1 MATFGPQPQVEIS
14 IDKVPVTHMT
24 PDRVARL
31 HAQADEARALQLP
44 QLHNAQDL
52 HSKLFVMAL
61 DGTQNDA
68 INDPL
73 HSTNIGLISKDI
85 NTKYIHTQNVHS
97 EYVSGVGNQKFIAG
111 MLDSAIG
118 LTVQQ
123 QANDG
128 YDKLVKQA
136 NHWFQDDPD
145 VKISMAGLG
154 FSRGAAALL
163 IASNMVHEK
172 GIPDLKSAVSKQAID
187 PATGLSHLE
196 TSYTHYIVSPGQVPQ
211 ALILNDQVATGK
223 AEELNRHIAPSVLSV
238 VQLKAE
244 VERRPQFPFY
254 SAEDPAR
261 LDPRIH
267 MMTFEGAHSDI
278 GGGYLLNGVS
288 SVTRQINEIV
298 LNKWGAGIDEHAP
311 ETDPKKYVIHDS
323 EYLWGDRNA
332 GSPTPPI
339 ESGGPRK
346 VIYDKGPEGA
356 LGNPLPDSQLL
367 QKFERR
373 SEVEPQKPSIMDI
386 LNAMPDAQRAIVL
399 GRVQENIANQRQ
411 SQAVDEGMA
420 LAW

>member
-1 MATFGPQPQVEIS
+1 MATFGPQPQVETS
-14 IDKVPVTHMT
+14 IDKVPVTQMT
-24 PDRVARL
+24 QEQISRL
-31 HAQADEARALQLP
+31 QGKIDEARTLQLP
-44 QLHNAQDL
+44 ELHDVNDP

-68 INDPL
+68 INDPI
-73 HSTNIGLISKDI
+73 HITNIGFIAREMQD
-85 NTKYIHTQNVHS
+85 TAV
-97 EYVSGVGNQKFIAG
+97 VSHGVVGSYELGVGNEKLISG
-111 MLDSAIG
+111 VVDSAIG
-118 LTVQQ
+118 YTVQE
-123 QANDG
+123 QATKG
-128 YDKLVKQA
+128 YDKFVKQA
-136 NHWFQDDPD
+136 NQWYQEDPD

-172 GIPDLKSAVSKQAID
+172 GIPDLKSAVSKQVID
-187 PATGLSHLE
+187 PATGLSHIE
-196 TSYTHYIVSPGQVPQ
+196 TSYSRYIVPPGQVPQ
-211 ALILNDQVATGK
+211 MLILNDQVATGK
-223 AEELNRHIAPSVLSV
+223 AEELNRHIAPSVVSV

-254 SAEDPAR
+254 SAENPE
-261 LDPRIH
+261 LSDPRIH
-267 MMTFEGAHSDI
+267 TMTFDGAHSDI

-298 LNKWGAGIDEHAP
+298 LNKWGVGIDEHAP
-311 ETDPKKYVIHDS
+311 ETGPKKYVIHDS

-367 QKFERR
+367 QKFEHR

-386 LNAMPDAQRAIVL
+386 LNGMPDAQRAIVMA
-399 GRVQENIANQRQ
+399 RVQENIANRRQ
-411 SQAVDEGMA
+411 SQSMDEGMA
-420 LAW
+420 LAR